1 MDPNSVNFLTLSN
14 DSAINFFSALLGAI
28 VGGVATYIATM
39 HGVKSAHKMD
49 LQKEQQSLETSLQSF
64 YRSALVEIDTLWSI
78 YSNAIGEDIEKLT
91 EGEPFLKFYPITQ
104 DYFSTYKSNTSL
116 IGRIPDNDIR
126 NLFVKSYAV
135 FQSFSETFNLN
146 NRLVS
151 DHQEWSWLA
160 AQTNNEIHK
169 LRAQATHEILVDFVK
184 AIKLAHNT
192 IKIDVC
198 SLMGL
203 LKKKVE
209 S

>member
-1 MDPNSVNFLTLSN
+1 MYPNSVNFLTLSN
-14 DSAINFFSALLGAI
+14 GSAINFFSALLGAI

-64 YRSALVEIDTLWSI
+64 YLSALVEINTLWSI
-78 YSNAIGEDIEKLT
+78 YSNAIGGDIENLD

-104 DYFSTYKSNTSL
+104 DYFSTYKANTSL

-126 NLFVKSYAV
+126 NLLVKSYAE
-135 FQSFSETFNLN
+135 FQSFSETLNLN

-169 LRAQATHEILVDFVK
+169 LRTQATHEILVDFVK

-192 IKIDVC
+192 IKNDVC

-203 LKKKVE
+203 LKKKIE

>member
-14 DSAINFFSALLGAI
+14 NSAINFFSALLGAI
-28 VGGVATYIATM
+28 VGGAATYIATM

-49 LQKEQQSLETSLQSF
+49 IQKEQQNLETSLHSF
-64 YRSALVEIDTLWSI
+64 YRSALVEIETSWSI
-78 YSNAIGEDIEKLT
+78 YSNAIGIDIEKLT

-104 DYFSTYKSNTSL
+104 DYFSTYKANTSL
-116 IGRIPDNDIR
+116 IGRIPDNDLR
-126 NLFVKSYAV
+126 NLLVKSYAE
-135 FQSFSETFNLN
+135 FQSFSETLNLS

-169 LRAQATHEILVDFVK
+169 LRAKATHEILVDFVK
-184 AIKLAHNT
+184 AIKLAHYAIQN
-192 IKIDVC
+192 DVY
-198 SLMGL
+198 SLMEL
-203 LKKKVE
+203 LKKKIE